1 MKYLETKSFRK
12 DLSVLA
18 KRGHASDFVLGF
30 KEKFIPAAERY
41 AAERGTPWPAGLRV
55 KSVTNAPGVWEF
67 TWSMNNPDGR
77 ATFEWI
83 TIDGEPAVRL
93 RRVGDHSIFSN
104 P

>member
-1 MKYLETKSFRK
+1 MKYVETDSFRK
-12 DLSVLA
+12 DLRALA
-18 KRGHASDFVLGF
+18 KRGHSRDFARGF
-30 KEKFIPAAERY
+30 RDKFVPAAERY
-41 AAERGTPWPAGLRV
+41 AAERGAPWPAGLRV

-83 TIDGEPAVRL
+83 TIDGAPAIRL
-93 RRVGDHSIFSN
+93 RRVGDHSIFSS

>member
-1 MKYLETKSFRK
+1 VKYLETQSFRK
-12 DLSVLA
+12 DLHVLA
-18 KRGHASDFVLGF
+18 KRGHAADFVHAF
-30 KEKFIPAAERY
+30 KAKFIPAVERY
-41 AAERGTPWPAGLRV
+41 AAERGAPWPAGLRV
-55 KSVTNAPGVWEF
+55 KSVANAPGVWEF

-83 TIDGEPAVRL
+83 RIDGEPAIRL